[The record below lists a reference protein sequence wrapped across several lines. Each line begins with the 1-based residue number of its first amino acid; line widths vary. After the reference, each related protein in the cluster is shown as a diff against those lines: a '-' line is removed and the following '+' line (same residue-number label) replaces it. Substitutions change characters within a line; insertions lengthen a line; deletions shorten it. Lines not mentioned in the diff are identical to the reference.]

1 MKKQLLAGSAI
12 AAVALAWAAKDPVLM
27 TVNGIDVPLSEFE
40 YLYHKNSRQQLEPQP
55 LSEYVEM
62 FKLYKMKVAD
72 ALTDRLDTLPSFKK
86 EMEQYRQELAT
97 PYMTDS
103 AYLYTFVD
111 ETFGW
116 SSQEAEAKHIMKFK
130 KPKDQASI
138 VALMDSIKT
147 AAANGASWTDLAAKY
162 SDDKSSAQKDGSM
175 GFITTMKFPYAF
187 EKAVFT
193 TPEGQVSEIIE
204 TPNTT
209 HIIMGGKR
217 RPARGKVTA
226 SHILK
231 LVPEGSSKETEAA
244 AKQFIDSIYAVV
256 KADPASF
263 GANARNNSDD
273 KGSARQ
279 DGLLPAF
286 GAGEMVP
293 EFDNAAFALADGEIS
308 EPVRSR
314 FGWHII
320 KRISGQPAPSRDEI
334 KQTVLRQIQNPQDPR
349 FRQILDHQTKTLA
362 AKHNAKI
369 AESSFKEMEDYIAAN
384 GIDSVFYE
392 RFNTGKAA
400 QQPVLTIGK
409 QAITRA
415 ELMQGMHNR
424 PINDPKVAATQFDA
438 YKAWFINNRLK
449 DAEMNRLEKDEP
461 DYRNLLNEYR
471 DGSLLYEASVR
482 KVWDKASKD
491 TEGLEEYFNAHRS
504 DYKWDKPH
512 AKGYLVQALNDSV
525 ANEIKELMNNTPADS
540 MVYKVRKAFSGKVQ
554 IDHVSA
560 AKGENAMIDYLV
572 FDGHK
577 VRPRISNY
585 SAMFMFNPRIID
597 QPEEAGDVRG
607 QVTTDYQNLL
617 QELWHEEL
625 KRKYPVKVNQKVLKK
640 VK

>member
-1 MKKQLLAGSAI
+1 
-12 AAVALAWAAKDPVLM
+12 M

-130 KPKDQASI
+130 KPKDQASTA
-138 VALMDSIKT
+138 ALMDSIRT
-147 AAANGASWTDLAAKY
+147 AAANGARGQTSPP
-162 SDDKSSAQKDGSM
+162 S
-175 GFITTMKFPYAF
+175 IPTTSLPHKRGKRGIHNNDEIPYAF

-204 TPNTT
+204 TPNTI

-334 KQTVLRQIQNPQDPR
+334 KQTVLRQIQNPQDPASAR
-349 FRQILDHQTKTLA
+349 F
-362 AKHNAKI
+362 
-369 AESSFKEMEDYIAAN
+369 S
-384 GIDSVFYE
+384 
-392 RFNTGKAA
+392 
-400 QQPVLTIGK
+400 TI
-409 QAITRA
+409 
-415 ELMQGMHNR
+415 
-424 PINDPKVAATQFDA
+424 
-438 YKAWFINNRLK
+438 
-449 DAEMNRLEKDEP
+449 
-461 DYRNLLNEYR
+461 
-471 DGSLLYEASVR
+471 
-482 KVWDKASKD
+482 
-491 TEGLEEYFNAHRS
+491 
-504 DYKWDKPH
+504 
-512 AKGYLVQALNDSV
+512 
-525 ANEIKELMNNTPADS
+525 
-540 MVYKVRKAFSGKVQ
+540 
-554 IDHVSA
+554 
-560 AKGENAMIDYLV
+560 
-572 FDGHK
+572 
-577 VRPRISNY
+577 RPRPWRQSI
-585 SAMFMFNPRIID
+585 MPRLRNH
-597 QPEEAGDVRG
+597 PSRRWK
-607 QVTTDYQNLL
+607 TT
-617 QELWHEEL
+617 
-625 KRKYPVKVNQKVLKK
+625 
-640 VK
+640 